1 MQIPAKDM
9 MPTWKQ
15 DHIYL
20 FIKANP
26 TKDLFLVNKQKRKKC
41 QNQGRPYSKT
51 GKLT

>member
-26 TKDLFLVNKQKRKKC
+26 TKDLFLVNKQKRKNVRIRVDPTQK
-41 QNQGRPYSKT
+41 QEN
-51 GKLT
+51 